1 MNEICKGLQNSWRY
15 ELETKTKYEKVQNIC
30 IELKL
35 EIWEP
40 DAIIWGVVGRG
51 PTGETGSAKRRE
63 L

>member
-15 ELETKTKYEKVQNIC
+15 ELETKTKYETVENIQPKQ
-30 IELKL
+30 EM
-35 EIWEP
+35 WEP
-40 DAIIWGVVGRG
+40 DAIIWGLWGRG

>member
-1 MNEICKGLQNSWRY
+1 MQNNWRY
-15 ELETKTKYEKVQNIC
+15 ELETKTKHEKVQNIC
-30 IELKL
+30 LQPKQ

-40 DAIIWGVVGRG
+40 ADAIIWGLWGRG

>member
-1 MNEICKGLQNSWRY
+1 MQNNWRY
-15 ELETKTKYEKVQNIC
+15 ELETKTKYETVENIQP
-30 IELKL
+30 KQ

-40 DAIIWGVVGRG
+40 ADAIIWGLWGRG